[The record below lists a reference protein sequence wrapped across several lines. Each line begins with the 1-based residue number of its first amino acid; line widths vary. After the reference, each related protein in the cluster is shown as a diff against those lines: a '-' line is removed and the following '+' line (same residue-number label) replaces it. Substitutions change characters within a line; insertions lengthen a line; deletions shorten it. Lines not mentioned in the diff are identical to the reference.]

1 MPQQPSSP
9 SWSLPKLTS
18 FPPVLPSSLCQR
30 RTFPLCRS
38 TPYDSYEDSPGGR
51 PAAGGSDGAKPGNT
65 KTAQIQ
71 QQIDDTV
78 GIMRENIT
86 KVAERGERLDALQD
100 KTGAFFHPRF
110 SLGRGWRGDFAD
122 LSIDSVSADAQ
133 TTSLRV
139 RKGSGGAPTV

>member
-1 MPQQPSSP
+1 MKQWEGQEGLVEQGQLPPKSPVPCSLRTSPPSP

-18 FPPVLPSSLCQR
+18 SHASFSPSLCLLYR
-30 RTFPLCRS
+30 LTPRRS

-51 PAAGGSDGAKPGNT
+51 PAAGGSAGEGAKPGNT

-100 KTGAFFHPRF
+100 KTGAF
-110 SLGRGWRGDFAD
+110 S
-122 LSIDSVSADAQ
+122 
-133 TTSLRV
+133 
-139 RKGSGGAPTV
+139 